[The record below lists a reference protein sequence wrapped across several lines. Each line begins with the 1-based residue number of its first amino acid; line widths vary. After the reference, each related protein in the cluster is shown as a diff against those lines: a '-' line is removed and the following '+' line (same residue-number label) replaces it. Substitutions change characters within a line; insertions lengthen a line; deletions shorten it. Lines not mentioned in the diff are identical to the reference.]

1 MTALVLRDKF
11 RGSLTAAAAAA
22 AMAAG
27 ARDAGLDA
35 VELPL
40 ADGGEGTL
48 HVLPLPRRCSAA
60 APV

>member
-1 MTALVLRDKF
+1 
-11 RGSLTAAAAAA
+11 
-22 AMAAG
+22 MAAG

-48 HVLPLPRRCSAA
+48 DVLLAACGGERRRTR
-60 APV
+60 